1 MISPA
6 TKYSTHIPFDFVHE
20 PDRDGDPN
28 PARKNMRMGE
38 LLVDS
43 GVISRKQLDDALAA
57 QVRQG
62 GKIAKTL
69 IGLGYLDIQTFIRFV
84 AREASVGIIDLLNY
98 DVKDEC
104 INLVPRE
111 MAVQHELLPVEKL
124 GPVLTVAMVC
134 PLNTKALYEVENHT
148 GLKARP
154 VMCTPEALSYS
165 IKRHYPNGH
174 HTDVPDA
181 PPTEE
186 ENLLWLERQFLAA
199 SVVGLVRR
207 TESLGRMV
215 RTSEALRDA
224 LRDPHAT
231 PRTLIEIIGQD
242 PALAAKIIGT
252 ANGDTFGFK
261 GRVDTLDLA
270 VRLLGPREV
279 FRIAESSDIWFDETR
294 DGGFNVEAFRADAMF
309 TARATERIME
319 AMGHGHIAAAGVAG
333 LLCDIGRL
341 ALALVAPN
349 HYKKVEPELKGIDL
363 IAAEQCHL
371 GISHPEAGYMLTE
384 RWGLPA
390 DITEA
395 ILFHHEPKRA
405 TRARELAAA
414 VGAAHRLADLAG
426 ATIDDGR
433 ATFRD
438 CLELLQ
444 TAGLE
449 FSTCVRV
456 ITELSHLRENAAD
469 TV

>member
-1 MISPA
+1 MSSSA
-6 TKYSTHIPFDFVHE
+6 TKYGAQAPFDFVHDPPLE
-20 PDRDGDPN
+20 DDPN

-43 GVISRKQLDDALAA
+43 GVITRNQLDDALSA

-69 IGLGYLDIQTFIRFV
+69 VGLGYLDMQTFIRFV
-84 AREASVGIIDLLNY
+84 AREAGVGIIDLLNY
-98 DVKDEC
+98 EVKDEC
-104 INLVPRE
+104 INLVPRD
-111 MAVQHELLPVEKL
+111 MAVQHELLPVERL

-134 PLNTKALYEVENHT
+134 PLNTKALYEIESHT
-148 GLKARP
+148 GLKVRP

-165 IKRHYPNGH
+165 IKRHYPNGEQAE
-174 HTDVPDA
+174 VPDTA
-181 PPTEE
+181 PTEDD
-186 ENLLWLERQFLAA
+186 NLLWLERQFLAA

-224 LRDPHAT
+224 LRDPNAT
-231 PRTLIEIIGQD
+231 PRTLVEIIGQD

-279 FRIAESSDIWFDETR
+279 FRISESSDIWFDETR
-294 DGGFNVEAFRADAMF
+294 DGGFDVDGYRADATF

-319 AMGHGHIAAAGVAG
+319 AMGHGHIAASGLAG
-333 LLCDIGRL
+333 LLCDVGRL

-349 HYKKVEPELKGIDL
+349 HYSKIAPDLKGFDL
-363 IAAEQCHL
+363 IAAEQRHL
-371 GISHPEAGYMLTE
+371 GISHPEAGYMLAE

-426 ATIDDGR
+426 ATVDDGR

-449 FSTCVRV
+449 FSACVRV
-456 ITELSHLRENAAD
+456 ITELSFLRTSSNTPA
-469 TV
+469 

>member
-1 MISPA
+1 
-6 TKYSTHIPFDFVHE
+6 
-20 PDRDGDPN
+20 
-28 PARKNMRMGE
+28 MRMGE

-43 GVISRKQLDDALAA
+43 GVISRKQLDDALGA
-57 QVRQG
+57 QMRQG

-69 IGLGYLDIQTFIRFV
+69 IGLGYLDLQTFIRFV
-84 AREASVGIIDLLNY
+84 AREAGVGIIDLLNY

-104 INLVPRE
+104 IELVPRGMVIE
-111 MAVQHELLPVEKL
+111 HELLPVERL

-134 PLNTKALYEVENHT
+134 PLNTKALYEVENYT
-148 GLKARP
+148 GLKVRP
-154 VMCTPEALSYS
+154 VMCTPEALWYS
-165 IKRHYPNGH
+165 IKRHYPNGQ
-174 HTDVPDA
+174 HTEFADVA
-181 PPTEE
+181 PSEDD
-186 ENLLWLERQFLAA
+186 NLLWLERQFLAA

-207 TESLGRMV
+207 TESLGRMP
-215 RTSEALRDA
+215 RTTEALRDA

-231 PRTLIEIIGQD
+231 PRTLVEIVGQD
-242 PALAAKIIGT
+242 PALAAKVIGT

-270 VRLLGPREV
+270 VRLLGPREM
-279 FRIAESSDIWFDETR
+279 FRIAESADVWFDESR
-294 DGGFNVEAFRADAMF
+294 EGGFDVEAYRADATF

-319 AMGHGHIAAAGVAG
+319 AMGHGHIAASGAAG
-333 LLCDIGRL
+333 LLCDIGRMGL
-341 ALALVAPN
+341 AMVAPN
-349 HYKKVEPELKGIDL
+349 HYKKVDPELKGIDL

-371 GISHPEAGYMLTE
+371 GISHPEAGYMLAE

-390 DITEA
+390 DISEA

-405 TRARELAAA
+405 TRAKELAAA

-433 ATFRD
+433 STFRD

-449 FSTCVRV
+449 FGACVRV
-456 ITELSHLRENAAD
+456 ITELSYLRSDGENAA
-469 TV
+469 